1 MNMENQGIKK
11 NGLPWLAS
19 PWSSSTPSPNSS
31 PSASPKF
38 VSNVAKINKTNNQ
51 YKVQEPNL

>member
-1 MNMENQGIKK
+1 MNMENQGIKE
-11 NGLPWLAS
+11 NGLPWLS
-19 PWSSSTPSPNSS
+19 PWSSSTPSPKSS

-38 VSNVAKINKTNNQ
+38 VSNVAKVNNTHNQ